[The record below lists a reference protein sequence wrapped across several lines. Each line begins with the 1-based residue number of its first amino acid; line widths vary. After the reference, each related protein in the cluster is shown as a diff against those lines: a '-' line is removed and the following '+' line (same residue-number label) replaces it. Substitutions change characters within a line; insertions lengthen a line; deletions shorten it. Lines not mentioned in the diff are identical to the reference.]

1 MHNCEV
7 RIAELRSIFLLS
19 VSFFSACTQREGY
32 AQCGPGFL
40 FVVPKVRKK
49 RKDNC
54 GRAKLRLAGDVS
66 AFFSA
71 VAAILAAR
79 SLILRFLQFGVA
91 LSMGQPCKR
100 AGVCRGRT

>member
-1 MHNCEV
+1 FHNLCFNWV
-7 RIAELRSIFLLS
+7 
-19 VSFFSACTQREGY
+19 QREGY